1 MIASAYEIVASDEA
15 DNGNYNASMKH
26 LDDML
31 RYAGYDEYYYN
42 QAVFYYSKCL
52 DTAVRSEDMDAT
64 RDILNKITQMP
75 QLIAQKEADASTF
88 AYRIMISQRLN

>member
-42 QAVFYYSKCL
+42 QAVFTIVNALIRLC
-52 DTAVRSEDMDAT
+52 AVRIWML
-64 RDILNKITQMP
+64 RG
-75 QLIAQKEADASTF
+75 
-88 AYRIMISQRLN
+88 IS